1 MSNNSTKPTSTRL
14 NKHLSERTGK
24 GIKLL
29 VSQKDAIAQSGG
41 SISNTRL
48 EKIIK
53 LKEAVTLTQ
62 EYTNEIISELNII
75 NEEVTITRDYADA
88 IIRTVRGPLLVLNK
102 DLRIISANE
111 AFYNAFKVAP
121 NDTENRLLYDLGN
134 RQWNIP
140 KLRILLEEIL
150 PEKNTIEDFVVEHD
164 FKDIG
169 QKTMLLNARTLQQ
182 GPDKT
187 SLILLA
193 IEDITENKKAETAL
207 RESEELYRTAN
218 EKMTTL
224 SEELQTINEEVTIT
238 RDYADAIIRTVRGP
252 LLVLNK
258 DLRIISANEAFYN
271 AFKVAP
277 NDTENR
283 LLYDLGNRQ
292 WNIPKLRILL
302 EEILPEKNTI
312 EDFVVE
318 HDFKDIGQKTM
329 LLNAR
334 TLQQGPDK
342 TSLILLAI
350 EDITERKQLEQQ
362 KDEFISIASHELK
375 TPITSVKAYTQILG
389 RRFQKAEDM
398 KSVEL
403 VEKMNAQ
410 LDKLIDLIGDLLDV
424 TKIEA
429 GRLQFHESYFDL
441 NDLVEETIEELQRT
455 TEKHQIL
462 QELQP
467 SITVYGDQGR
477 LGQVL
482 TNFITNAIKYSP
494 QADKIVVKTIVDKT
508 KVTLCVQDFGVGLS
522 EDDQAR
528 VFERFY
534 RAGGLDQ
541 NTYPGL
547 GLGLYI
553 SSEIIKRHEGRV
565 WVDSKKAKG
574 STFSFSLPLTKQSK
588 TL

>member
-1 MSNNSTKPTSTRL
+1 MRQRDTGSGGNNGRAKHSRLRSVTNTKPRAVL
-14 NKHLSERTGK
+14 GR
-24 GIKLL
+24 
-29 VSQKDAIAQSGG
+29 
-41 SISNTRL
+41 SISNLRNDITITNDKTTTPLTIKDTADNIASDRFMVSTDESSSSNTPWQ
-48 EKIIK
+48 EKVIK

-62 EYTNEIISELNII
+62 EYTNELISELNVI

-102 DLRIISANE
+102 DLRIMSANE

-121 NDTENRLLYDLGN
+121 NDTE
-134 RQWNIP
+134 
-140 KLRILLEEIL
+140 K
-150 PEKNTIEDFVVEHD
+150 
-164 FKDIG
+164 
-169 QKTMLLNARTLQQ
+169 
-182 GPDKT
+182 
-187 SLILLA
+187 
-193 IEDITENKKAETAL
+193 
-207 RESEELYRTAN
+207 
-218 EKMTTL
+218 
-224 SEELQTINEEVTIT
+224 
-238 RDYADAIIRTVRGP
+238 
-252 LLVLNK
+252 
-258 DLRIISANEAFYN
+258 
-271 AFKVAP
+271 
-277 NDTENR
+277 R

-375 TPITSVKAYTQILG
+375 TPITSVKAYAQILG
-389 RRFQKAEDM
+389 HRFQKAEDM

-403 VEKMNAQ
+403 VEKMNVQ
-410 LDKLIDLIGDLLDV
+410 LDKLTNLIGDLLDV

-429 GRLQFHESYFDL
+429 GRILYHETIFDFNEL
-441 NDLVEETIEELQRT
+441 IEETVEELQRT
-455 TEKHQIL
+455 TEKHRISK
-462 QELQP
+462 ELQP
-467 SITVYGDQGR
+467 SITVFGDHDR

-494 QADKIVVKTIVDKT
+494 KADKIIVKTVVDEKN
-508 KVTLCVQDFGVGLS
+508 VTLYVQDFGLGLS
-522 EDDQAR
+522 KDDQAK

-534 RAGGLDQ
+534 RVGGADQ

-553 SSEIIKRHEGRV
+553 ASEIIKRHKGRV
-565 WVDSKKAKG
+565 WVESKLAGG
-574 STFSFSLPLTKQSK
+574 STFCFSLPKN
-588 TL
+588 

>member
-1 MSNNSTKPTSTRL
+1 MNRQKIDNRV
-14 NKHLSERTGK
+14 NDKHLPQSRAKIPRPTRDNGSGMAFVPESGSLRK
-24 GIKLL
+24 VI
-29 VSQKDAIAQSGG
+29 SAQSDMTITPL
-41 SISNTRL
+41 ISKGTITAQTDESSHAPRQ

-53 LKEAVTLTQ
+53 LKEAVALTQ
-62 EYTNEIISELNII
+62 EYTNEIISELNVM

-164 FKDIG
+164 FRDIG

-193 IEDITENKKAETAL
+193 IEDITESKKAEKAL
-207 RESEELYRTAN
+207 RESEELFRTAN

-224 SEELQTINEEVTIT
+224 SEELQTRNEDVTVAL
-238 RDYADAIIRTVRGP
+238 DYADAIIRTVRGP
-252 LLVLNK
+252 LLVLSK

-271 AFKVAP
+271 AFKVVP
-277 NDTENR
+277 SDTENR

-292 WNIPKLRILL
+292 WNIPKLKTLL
-302 EEILPEKNTI
+302 EKILPKNNTLTDY
-312 EDFVVE
+312 EVV
-318 HDFKDIGQKTM
+318 HDFRDIGQKTM

-350 EDITERKQLEQQ
+350 EDITESKQLEQQ

-375 TPITSVKAYTQILG
+375 TPVTSVKAYTQILG
-389 RRFQKAEDM
+389 QRFKKAGDS

-403 VEKMNAQ
+403 VGKMDSQ
-410 LDKLIDLIGDLLDV
+410 LDKLTNLIGDLLDI

-429 GRLQFHESYFDL
+429 GRIQFHETNF
-441 NDLVEETIEELQRT
+441 NFNELVDETVEELQRT
-455 TEKHQIL
+455 TEKHHIL
-462 QELQP
+462 KILRP
-467 SITVYGDQGR
+467 GITVYGDRDR

-482 TNFITNAIKYSP
+482 TNYMTNAIKYSP
-494 QADKIVVKTIVDKT
+494 QADELIVTTPIETDCAM
-508 KVTLCVQDFGVGLS
+508 LYAQDL
-522 EDDQAR
+522 
-528 VFERFY
+528 
-534 RAGGLDQ
+534 
-541 NTYPGL
+541 
-547 GLGLYI
+547 
-553 SSEIIKRHEGRV
+553 
-565 WVDSKKAKG
+565 
-574 STFSFSLPLTKQSK
+574 
-588 TL
+588 